1 MTRTMMTRETAL
13 RRAWGSYVLL
23 SATPAALI
31 VAAVLAVPESV
42 DPPRM
47 GVSYT
52 FFGLSVGWMV
62 LTVPLAFWLRGY
74 VFRAGWQGQR
84 VDAESYLRGLMTM
97 WTAAA
102 SGATLAAVGCLAGHS
117 LLPCLFPAGFALVL
131 MLLLTPSG
139 RGVETPGADRGPG
152 RHTIAASAG

>member
-1 MTRTMMTRETAL
+1 MTRETAL
-13 RRAWGSYVLL
+13 RRAWVSYVLL
-23 SATPAALI
+23 SATPAALLL
-31 VAAVLAVPESV
+31 AAVLAVPESEAA
-42 DPPRM
+42 PRL
-47 GVSYT
+47 GVSYA

-62 LTVPLAFWLRGY
+62 LTLPLAFWLRGY

-102 SGATLAAVGCLAGHS
+102 TGATVAAVGCLAGNS

-139 RGVETPGADRGPG
+139 RGVESPGPDRGPG
-152 RHTIAASAG
+152 RHTLAVRSA

>member
-1 MTRTMMTRETAL
+1 MTRETAL
-13 RRAWGSYVLL
+13 RRAWVSYVLL
-23 SATPAALI
+23 AATPAVLI
-31 VAAVLAVPESV
+31 VAAVVGVPESAV
-42 DPPRM
+42 PPRM
-47 GVSYT
+47 GVSYV

-74 VFRAGWQGQR
+74 VFRADWQGQR
-84 VDAESYLRGLMTM
+84 VDAASYLRGLMTM

-102 SGATLAAVGCLAGHS
+102 SGATVAAVGCLAGNS

-139 RGVETPGADRGPG
+139 RGVETPGPDRGPG
-152 RHTIAASAG
+152 CHKLAASGG